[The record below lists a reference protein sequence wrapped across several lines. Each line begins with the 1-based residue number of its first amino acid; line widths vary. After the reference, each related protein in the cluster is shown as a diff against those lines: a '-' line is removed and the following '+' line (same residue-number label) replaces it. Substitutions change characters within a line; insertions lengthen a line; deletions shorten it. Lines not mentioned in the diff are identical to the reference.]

1 MSLEQG
7 GKALNS
13 FIEAL
18 RAQPLSLA
26 LVVTNCALL
35 AYLFYTGRE
44 SLVQRNQYVKETQ
57 QILASCIHADQLN
70 TLLKAARGNDK

>member
-7 GKALNS
+7 GKAINN

-26 LVVTNCALL
+26 LVVMNCALL

-57 QILASCIHADQLN
+57 QILASCVHVDQLN
-70 TLLKAARGNDK
+70 TLLKAARDGK